1 MEILNF
7 MVFHTEANM
16 DKQSAITKELLI
28 YGSLGML
35 ASFCFV
41 LIAAGILFRNEVF
54 HTIPPTT
61 VPAPSSTP
69 LPTET
74 PSPTSTSTPPPVG
87 PTLDA
92 RNTID
97 QAYKMLENSDVQGA
111 IDLLEANLA
120 EITEKT
126 QRVLAVQTLGDLY
139 AYQGS
144 YQIAAAYYEQLY
156 ELEPIAHGLFLIAS
170 AYDAGGN
177 LTKAQEYYLK
187 CLDMYDPNLP
197 EEERQAVQTRSDQLT
212 VILTGTTLTPAPTA
226 TPE

>member
-1 MEILNF
+1 

-16 DKQSAITKELLI
+16 DKQPAATKEWLI
-28 YGSLGML
+28 YGSMGML
-35 ASFCFV
+35 ISLCFV
-41 LIAAGILFRNEVF
+41 LIAAGILFRNEVV
-54 HTIPPTT
+54 HTVLPTAT
-61 VPAPSSTP
+61 PASSSTP

-92 RNTID
+92 REIIG
-97 QAYKMLENSDVQGA
+97 QAYKMLENNDIQGA

-120 EITEKT
+120 EITENT
-126 QRVLAVQTLGDLY
+126 QKVLAVQTLGDLY

-156 ELEPIAHGLFLIAS
+156 ELEPNAFGLFLIAT

-177 LTKAQEYYLK
+177 LNKAQEYYLR
-187 CLDMYDPNLP
+187 CLNLHDPDFP
-197 EEERQAVQTRSDQLT
+197 EEQYQVAVERSDQLT
-212 VILTGTTLTPAPTA
+212 VILTGSTLTPIPTG